1 LQLYC
6 SHICRGY
13 HAAMAT
19 DKVQVNVYLDKKIV
33 RKLDEVREEDGL
45 SRSAMIGRLVRRY
58 LRKLERRKLGPDA
71 PKA

>member
-1 LQLYC
+1 MP
-6 SHICRGY
+6 
-13 HAAMAT
+13 AMAT

-33 RKLDEVREEDGL
+33 RKLDEAREEDGL

-58 LRKLERRKLGPDA
+58 LRKLEQRKLDGGKSA